1 MNGMPHGK
9 GTFFLPNG
17 MMFEGQFEFGN
28 MKKGPGKVTQT
39 WNQAPTLPTTTT
51 TTTKRPA
58 VTTTTRR
65 SFLQGQSMPFSTN
78 QNPVQNTQGSNFNF
92 ANSGLLSPYG
102 LANLG
107 AGLNAPLPYAANGL
121 GANGLTGNG
130 LGNTGLGGYNV
141 AGLGA
146 PFMNDL
152 TRLGLAASSSTTE
165 STTTKKP
172 KRKKSSTL
180 GETLGNMFSSLW
192 PFS

>member
-39 WNQAPTLPTTTT
+39 WNQAPTLATTTT
-51 TTTKRPA
+51 STTKRPA

-65 SFLQGQSMPFSTN
+65 SFLQAQSMPFSTN
-78 QNPVQNTQGSNFNF
+78 PVQNTQSNLNFAGSN
-92 ANSGLLSPYG
+92 SLLTSYG
-102 LANLG
+102 LANGLG
-107 AGLNAPLPYAANGL
+107 GLNAPLPYSVNGL
-121 GANGLTGNG
+121 GANGLTANG
-130 LGNTGLGGYNV
+130 LANNGLGGYNV

-152 TRLGLAASSSTTE
+152 TRLGLAASSTTTE